1 MWKRTPKKALST
13 NLILGIYTSL
23 PFVHKTLTLVVL
35 KCSLI
40 PIGYFLEN
48 FPVIINKNILVPI
61 NT

>member
-23 PFVHKTLTLVVL
+23 PFVHKALILTVL
-35 KCSLI
+35 KSSLI
-40 PIGYFLEN
+40 SIGYFS
-48 FPVIINKNILVPI
+48 VIKNKNILVPN